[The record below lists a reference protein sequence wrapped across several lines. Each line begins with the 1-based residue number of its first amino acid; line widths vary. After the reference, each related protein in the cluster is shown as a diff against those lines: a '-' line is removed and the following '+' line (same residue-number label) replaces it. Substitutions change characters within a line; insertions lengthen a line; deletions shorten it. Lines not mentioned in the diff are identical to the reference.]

1 LRNPTPLRVAPG
13 ERPPPK
19 PSKPLPRGSTATPAA
34 KPGVKPVPG
43 KAPAARPTGSADKVT
58 AAYQDLL
65 QEIAE
70 KKKQQAEVRKRPP
83 KKKASAVIKATLAV
97 VLPPIAAALWIFNP
111 FALSVT
117 PSGPPPDE
125 RGAWIAAMRDAALQ
139 VRDWADSTGALPP
152 DLANAGVTL
161 AGLHYQATGTDE
173 FILTTVTIEGPIG
186 VYMRGA
192 TFGIGTPP
200 PLPVPQPDSVYFPPD
215 PAALQ

>member
-1 LRNPTPLRVAPG
+1 
-13 ERPPPK
+13 
-19 PSKPLPRGSTATPAA
+19 
-34 KPGVKPVPG
+34 VKSVPG
-43 KAPAARPTGSADKVT
+43 KGPARPGASPDKVT

-83 KKKASAVIKATLAV
+83 KKKTSAVIKATLAV

-111 FALSVT
+111 FALQVT

-125 RGAWIAAMRDAALQ
+125 QGAWIAAMRDAALQ
-139 VRDWADSTGALPP
+139 IRDWADSTGELPP

-161 AGLHYQATGTDE
+161 PGLNYQATGPNE
-173 FILTTVTIEGPIG
+173 FILTSVTIEGPIV

-192 TFGIGTPP
+192 TFGVGSPP
-200 PLPVPQPDSVYFPPD
+200 PPPAPIVDSVYHD